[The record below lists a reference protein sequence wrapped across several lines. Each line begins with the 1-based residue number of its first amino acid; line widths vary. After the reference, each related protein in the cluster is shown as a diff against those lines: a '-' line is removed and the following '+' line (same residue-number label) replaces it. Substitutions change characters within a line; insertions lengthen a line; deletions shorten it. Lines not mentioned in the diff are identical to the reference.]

1 MSTWREQGRRVGGD
15 CCCLDNCQP
24 GRLLL
29 MRIRPMK
36 THRGEEGRGGGR
48 EGGGGEEVGGRRE
61 GGIKGGGACGCKL
74 EAAVTMWHALSH
86 AVRRGGEWLE
96 GGRAREKRCI

>member
-1 MSTWREQGRRVGGD
+1 MSTWREQERRVGGD

-48 EGGGGEEVGGRRE
+48 GGGGRRE
-61 GGIKGGGACGCKL
+61 EGGRDKGGGACGDSCNY
-74 EAAVTMWHALSH
+74 V
-86 AVRRGGEWLE
+86 
-96 GGRAREKRCI
+96 ARS